1 MTSTGFGWVKYQD
14 RIYEKDILVDINGQA
29 YPRDEEALKRKF
41 GTCHA
46 VSKEEMEFLL
56 RGNPRVIVMGTG
68 QTGMMRLSQDAKDVL
83 MKAMRTRLIEGPS
96 PAACKKF
103 DQLTEPKTAIF
114 HVTC

>member
-14 RIYEKDILVDINGQA
+14 KIYEHDILIDINGNA
-29 YPRDEEALKRKF
+29 CPRNVAELTRKF

-56 RGNPRVIVMGTG
+56 RGNPKVIVFGTG
-68 QTGMMRLSQDAKDVL
+68 QTGMARLSSDAKAVL
-83 MKAMRTRLIEGPS
+83 MKAMRTRMIEGTTPQ
-96 PAACKKF
+96 AVKKF
-103 DQLTEPKTAIF
+103 DALSEPKAAIF

>member
-14 RIYEKDILVDINGQA
+14 KIYENDILIDINGNA
-29 YPRDEEALKRKF
+29 YPRNEEELKRKF

-56 RGNPRVIVMGTG
+56 KGNPRVIVFGTG
-68 QTGMMRLSQDAKDVL
+68 QTGMARLSGEAKAVL
-83 MKAMRTRLIEGPS
+83 MKAMRTRMLEGTTPM
-96 PAACKKF
+96 AVKKF
-103 DQLTEPKTAIF
+103 DSLTEPKAAIF